1 MAVLVIAVVYAT
13 YNSIDPVAKFA
24 RAPAWTC
31 GASSTTMAVIIAGTL
46 GHLGFATL
54 ETGCN

>member
-1 MAVLVIAVVYAT
+1 MAVLVIAVVYPT
-13 YNSIDPVAKFA
+13 YNPIDPVAKFA
-24 RAPAWTC
+24 RAPGGTC
-31 GASSTTMAVIIAGTL
+31 GASSTTMAVIIVGTS